1 MKRYYMIFM
10 ILLLSNTVL
19 YAQTV
24 SLNYRATFG
33 IFGTVG
39 MIKNRVEQN
48 GDRYRIETTV
58 ELVGMAK
65 MIMGGQTEHYLSRG
79 HTENGLMVT
88 DYYRMVSRKK
98 SKVVT
103 KEYIIDHQAH
113 KVTKKYKRVKHGKIE
128 RETTQQLDFYAKD
141 DLLTLYFN
149 MDKHIRDH
157 QGAHSFMLKAV
168 GLEKQKGLVR
178 ITVASPSEV
187 PSYRKDLGES
197 AAWYAKALIVQ
208 KNFRKKKGDILL
220 SVEKDGFIK
229 KAVIKDILLYGD
241 AKLERIK

>member
-1 MKRYYMIFM
+1 MRKYYMFFA
-10 ILLLSNTVL
+10 ILLLTNTIS
-19 YAQTV
+19 YAKTV

-48 GDRYRIETTV
+48 GDRYKIETTV
-58 ELVGMAK
+58 TLVGMAK
-65 MIMGGQTEHYLSRG
+65 MIMGGQTEHYISKG
-79 HTENGLMVT
+79 HMENGLMVT
-88 DYYRMVSRKK
+88 DYYQMVSRKK

-103 KEYIIDHQAH
+103 KTYVVDHQAH
-113 KVTKKYKRVKHGKIE
+113 QVTKTYKRVKHGKVE
-128 RETTQQLDFYAKD
+128 RETTQQLSFYAKD

-149 MDKHIRDH
+149 MDQHIRDH
-157 QGAHSFMLKAV
+157 KGEHSFLLKAV

-197 AAWYAKALIVQ
+197 ADWYAKALIVQ

-241 AKLERIK
+241 AKLERVK